1 MKILGIETSADETAA
16 SIVQDGYLM
25 LGNIVASSMDLHA
38 AYGGMVPEIAARSHI
53 EAMTPVIDQC
63 MDQANCTWDDIDA
76 IAVTQGPGLSGSLL
90 IGNLTARTLAIAFNK
105 PIYGVNHL
113 AAHIYANFIT
123 SVGSALTGQYK
134 LPAQQ
139 PTFPL
144 LALIASG
151 GHTQIVWQKTP
162 ADYQVIGQTRDD
174 AVGEAFDKV
183 AQILGLPYPGGPS
196 VAAAALSGDPLA
208 VKLPQT
214 QLDNPYDFSF
224 SGLKTAVLRAAQA
237 QCGKDYTLPS
247 SQLPD
252 LLTQAQKNNLA
263 ASFQSRAITTL
274 VSALKQA
281 SEEYVP
287 ATVVIA
293 GGVAANQ
300 LLRQTI
306 DKEMFGNV
314 VFTDIKLCTDN
325 AAMVATVAYHRSKQ
339 GIAADDPYQMAINPG
354 LVR

>member
-63 MDQANCTWDDIDA
+63 MIQANCTWDDIEA

-90 IGNLTARTLAIAFNK
+90 IGNLTARTLAIAKNK

-113 AAHIYANFIT
+113 SAHLYANFIT
-123 SVGSALTGQYK
+123 DAGPALADQYK
-134 LPAQQ
+134 LPSHQ
-139 PTFPL
+139 PSFPL

-151 GHTQIVWQKTP
+151 GHTQIVWQNTP
-162 ADYQVIGQTRDD
+162 EEYQVLGQTRDD

-214 QLDNPYDFSF
+214 KLDNPYDFSF

-237 QCGKDYTLPS
+237 LCGKDYTLPS
-247 SQLPD
+247 SRVPD
-252 LLTQAQKNNLA
+252 LLTQAQVNNLA

-281 SEEYVP
+281 SDEYSP
-287 ATVVIA
+287 ASVVVA

-306 DKEMFGNV
+306 SQELSGDV
-314 VFTDIKLCTDN
+314 LFTDIKLCTDN

-339 GIAADDPYQMAINPG
+339 GIAADDPYQMDINPG
-354 LVR
+354 LIR